1 MGPGTEEAV
10 RKRDA
15 TNERKGGSQLRELSW
30 RKRGRERERERERE
44 RRLTSPNIIV
54 HDRDPIE
61 NLSKSRNVRHRVSVR
76 SSEGPDLLQRNTR
89 NTTSS
94 REEKSASCKK
104 EVARKT

>member
-1 MGPGTEEAV
+1 MSFLG
-10 RKRDA
+10 
-15 TNERKGGSQLRELSW
+15 
-30 RKRGRERERERERE
+30 GREGERE

-104 EVARKT
+104 DVTWEWMRAERERART